1 LTVVIAGSFR
11 LPVSARQKAQAAMQ
25 RVVLATRAEAGCLA
39 YSYAEDVL
47 DPGLYRVSEVWE
59 SRELLEAHFN
69 APHMAQWKV
78 ERAELGMTE
87 RDIRG
92 YIAGSVEQL

>member
-1 LTVVIAGSFR
+1 MIVIAGSFR
-11 LPVSARQKAQAAMQ
+11 LPVAARQQAQAALE

-59 SRELLEAHFN
+59 SRETLEAHFA
-69 APHMAQWKV
+69 APHMEQWKV

-87 RDIRG
+87 RDIKG
-92 YIAGSVEQL
+92 YTAGSVEDL